1 MEDLYMREK
10 WKSSFGFVMASAGAA
25 IGLGNLWRF
34 PYLVGNDGGGAFL
47 ILYLIFIVLIGF
59 SVTIAEAGLGRYA
72 ASNIV
77 GSFRKIHPGLAF
89 AGGLGILSAYLLFS
103 YYSVIGGW
111 IIKYAVT
118 YLTGRS
124 LENPEAYFADF
135 TSQVFQPIFFQ
146 VIFILLT
153 GFIVYKGIA
162 KGIEKYSKILLP
174 VLFVLLIVTAVRGI
188 TLPNAME
195 GIRFFLE
202 PDFSKLTAKTF
213 VDAMGQVFFSLSLG
227 LGAVITYG
235 SYLDKKENIIKAS
248 VLVPT
253 IDTIM
258 AVICGFAI
266 LPPLFSF
273 GLGASQGPSL
283 MFVSLPLVFSKMFMG
298 NLFGMIFFLLVF
310 FAAVTSSIS
319 MLEIITAYFTE
330 TFHVGRKKATL
341 ILCTGVILLGIPC
354 SLSFGVLSDFHLF
367 GLTVFDLFD
376 KLISNILLP
385 VGAILLCI
393 AVGHIWGVKNAV
405 REVTNQGTL
414 SFRLWRIWGFL
425 IRYIVPAVIFVVF
438 LAGMGILRV

>member
-1 MEDLYMREK
+1 MREK

-47 ILYLIFIVLIGF
+47 ILYFIFIVLIGF

-72 ASNIV
+72 GSNIM
-77 GSFRKIHPGLAF
+77 GSFQKIHPRLVF

-118 YLTGRS
+118 YLTGGIA
-124 LENPEAYFADF
+124 ENPEAYFVDF

-146 VIFILLT
+146 VLFILLT

-174 VLFVLLIVTAVRGI
+174 VLFVLLIVTAMRGI
-188 TLPNAME
+188 TLPNAVE
-195 GIRFFLE
+195 GLRFFLK

-235 SYLDKKENIIKAS
+235 SYLDKKENILKAS

-253 IDTIM
+253 IDTVM
-258 AVICGFAI
+258 AVICGFAV

-298 NLFGMIFFLLVF
+298 TFFGMLFFLLVF

-330 TFHVGRKKATL
+330 TFRVSRKKSTF
-341 ILCTGVILLGIPC
+341 ILCAGVILLGIPC

-385 VGAILLCI
+385 IGAILLCI
-393 AVGHIWGVKNAV
+393 AVGHVWGVKNAV
-405 REVTNQGTL
+405 QEVTNQGTL

-438 LAGMGILRV
+438 LAGLGILRV